1 MSKNRLKYT
10 ALLLVAVN
18 LLLVACTEQKKTD
31 EVNVYSSRK
40 EALIKPALEQFTAAT
55 GIKVNLV
62 TGKDDAL
69 IERLKAEGAASPA
82 DVLITVDAG
91 RLYRA
96 KSFGLTQAIESTEL
110 SQNIPSSFRDPE
122 NHWFGLSL
130 RARPIMYAKDRVNPT
145 NLKNYASLT
154 ENQWLGKVCI
164 RSSGNIYNQSL
175 VASMIASIGVKSVET
190 WAKGMVNN
198 FARKPVGGD
207 RDQIKALASGQ
218 CDVAVANTYY
228 LFGMLQSGDPE
239 QVEAAEKVGVFFP
252 NQTDRGTHVNVSG
265 IAVTKAAKNK
275 NHAQQLLEFL
285 SRDETQ
291 SWYAQINGEYPVKAH
306 IEPHPLL
313 ATWGSFKKDSLNLS
327 KLGELNSEAVKIM
340 DRAGWP

>member
-1 MSKNRLKYT
+1 MLKSRLKFT
-10 ALLLVAVN
+10 ALFLVASN
-18 LLLVACTEQKKTD
+18 LLLTGCAEQTNSD

-40 EALIKPALEQFTAAT
+40 EALIKPALDKFTAAT
-55 GIKVNLV
+55 GITVNLV

-69 IERLKAEGAASPA
+69 IERLKAEGSASPA

-96 KSFGLTQAIESTEL
+96 KSFGLTQAIDSKEL

-130 RARPIMYAKDRVNPT
+130 RARPIMYAKDRVNPAELNT
-145 NLKNYASLT
+145 YASLT
-154 ENQWLGKVCI
+154 NEQWFGKVCI

-175 VASMIASIGVKSVET
+175 VASMIASIGVESVET

-207 RDQIKALASGQ
+207 RDQIKAVAAGQ

-239 QVEAAEKVGVFFP
+239 QVTAAEKIGVFFP

-265 IAVTKAAKNK
+265 IAVTQAAKNK
-275 NHAQQLLEFL
+275 AHAQQLLEFL
-285 SRDETQ
+285 SQNETQ
-291 SWYAQINGEYPVKAH
+291 SWYANVNGEYPVKEQ
-306 IEPHPLL
+306 IKPHPLL
-313 ATWGSFKKDSLNLS
+313 VAWGSFKKDALNLS

>member
-1 MSKNRLKYT
+1 MQSFQLFKPVLII
-10 ALLLVAVN
+10 VAAAII
-18 LLLVACTEQKKTD
+18 LSGCAELAD
-31 EVNVYSSRK
+31 PEVNVYSSRK
-40 EALIKPALEQFTAAT
+40 EALIKPALDKFTAAT

-96 KSFGLTQAIESTEL
+96 KSYGLTQAIESEVL
-110 SQNIPSSFRDPE
+110 SDNIPKNFRDPE

-145 NLKNYASLT
+145 DLENYASLT
-154 ENQWLGKVCI
+154 DDAWLGKVCI
-164 RSSGNIYNQSL
+164 RSSANIYNQSL
-175 VASMIASIGVKSVET
+175 AASMVASLGKEAVET
-190 WAKGMVNN
+190 WANGMVKN

-207 RDQIKALASGQ
+207 RDQIKAVAAGQ

-239 QVEAAEKVGVFFP
+239 QVSAAEKIGVFWP
-252 NQTDRGTHVNVSG
+252 NQNDRGTHVNVSG

-285 SRDETQ
+285 AQDETQ
-291 SWYAQINGEYPVKAH
+291 SWYANVNGEYPVKAG
-306 IEPHPLL
+306 ITAHPLL
-313 ATWGSFKKDSLNLS
+313 VKWGEFKKDALNLS

-340 DRAGWP
+340 DRAGWQ